1 MPRRSYKRQDAD
13 IDPVYGSF
21 EISKLIN
28 YIMVDGKKTVARKLV
43 YSVMEML
50 KQKGL
55 DPVDVVKT
63 SIANTAPSM
72 EVKPK
77 RVGGASYLVPS
88 ETRQERRL
96 FLAFNWIIEA
106 AQKRPNN
113 KHHTFDE
120 KLFAELMD
128 AYQNIGGAIEKRQQV
143 EKLAD
148 ANKAFAHFKW

>member
-13 IDPVYGSF
+13 KDPVYGSF
-21 EISKLIN
+21 EVSKLIN
-28 YIMVDGKKTVARKLV
+28 YVMVDGKKTVARKLIYKV
-43 YSVMEML
+43 LEKL
-50 KQKGL
+50 KANKL
-55 DPVDVVKT
+55 EPVDVLKT
-63 SIANTAPSM
+63 ALAHTAPSM

-88 ETRQERRL
+88 ETRGERRL
-96 FLAFNWIIEA
+96 FLAFNWIIES

-113 KHHTFDE
+113 KYHTFDE

-128 AYQNIGGAIEKRQQV
+128 AYQNVGGAVEKRQQV